1 MAASFRPVNGQ
12 SISLAAEAPKD
23 VAAVELLRTTP
34 DFGAETDI
42 EKLLQ
47 TRQVKW
53 DEGDRRG
60 PIPLAVA
67 SVIPMDKAAN
77 PRGLTD
83 ARAVVVGDADF
94 ASNASIIVPGHLNF
108 LMNTFAW
115 LSESEDLIAMRPTGR
130 ESQPLIL
137 APVEQRAIAWVS
149 IMLTI
154 QLVLVAGVC
163 VYFVRRRHQ

>member
-1 MAASFRPVNGQ
+1 V
-12 SISLAAEAPKD
+12 
-23 VAAVELLRTTP
+23 
-34 DFGAETDI
+34 
-42 EKLLQ
+42 
-47 TRQVKW
+47 
-53 DEGDRRG
+53 
-60 PIPLAVA
+60 
-67 SVIPMDKAAN
+67 DKAAN

-83 ARAVVVGDADF
+83 ARVVVVGDADF
-94 ASNASIIVPGHLNF
+94 ASNANIIVPGHLNF

-137 APVEQRAIAWVS
+137 APVQQRAIAWVS